1 MIQTIVQHVAAYVM
15 GARSIPHYPSPVQPA
30 LRSFAVGSLSHRWF
44 GAVGGL
50 SDGVSSARAEEAAGA
65 RAEREKLHAVVM
77 DPRHDRWVDH
87 RMRNVHFHLTKHDGQ
102 SQS

>member
-1 MIQTIVQHVAAYVM
+1 MYNALYRMPWAHAPYHTVI
-15 GARSIPHYPSPVQPA
+15 SI
-30 LRSFAVGSLSHRWF
+30 AVGSLSHRWF

>member
-1 MIQTIVQHVAAYVM
+1 M
-15 GARSIPHYPSPVQPA
+15 QPA
-30 LRSFAVGSLSHRWF
+30 LRSFAVGPLSHRWF

-50 SDGVSSARAEEAAGA
+50 SGLRDGGSSARAEEDAGA